1 MEDLRTKLLRLIVI
15 PPDSDRTPESVADE
29 LLSATYRCADCVAQR
44 PADVFAWR
52 KDPRVR
58 WQVTRQ
64 AYCRTHQSVRNSAA
78 QKKRMA
84 QEDARKAQTER
95 AKARRPL
102 DRPMR
107 AKWSRMD
114 YQKHPEKYAER
125 YKAWVEANPEKRKA
139 SQDAW
144 RERQKLRSRPSVTD
158 ARITGRRASVAN
170 ARRIRRD
177 EDA

>member
-15 PPDSDRTPESVADE
+15 PEGIDRTPESVADE
-29 LLSATYRCADCVAQR
+29 LLAATYRCADCDAQR

-64 AYCRTHQSVRNSAA
+64 AYCRTHQSARNSAA

-84 QEDARKAQTER
+84 DADARKAQTER

-107 AKWSRMD
+107 AKWSRAD
-114 YQKHPEKYAER
+114 YRKH
-125 YKAWVEANPEKRKA
+125 PEKRKA

-144 RERQKLRSRPSVTD
+144 RERQKLRSRPSVPD

-177 EDA
+177 ESE